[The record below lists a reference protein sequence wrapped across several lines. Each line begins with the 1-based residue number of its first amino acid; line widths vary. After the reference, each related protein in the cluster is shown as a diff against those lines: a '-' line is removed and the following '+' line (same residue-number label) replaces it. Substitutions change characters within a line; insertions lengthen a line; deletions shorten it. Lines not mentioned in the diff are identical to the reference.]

1 MVFSYFKGS
10 IKACDSDNLMIKGSF
25 SYLTFLSFLLE
36 FLEILLN
43 LRKFLM
49 SSLSEFYLDNIEEFM
64 IKEVRNMDTQEFNL
78 HRVYQA
84 LIPIE

>member
-1 MVFSYFKGS
+1 
-10 IKACDSDNLMIKGSF
+10 MIKGSF

>member
-1 MVFSYFKGS
+1 
-10 IKACDSDNLMIKGSF
+10 
-25 SYLTFLSFLLE
+25 LE